1 MGTLPRYL
9 QHAFAAACPPGWSAA
24 SEVVLLSDD
33 FAVLLGYRPQA
44 DLVLTHDDGRRI
56 WDVLLNLRRWERD
69 LAEPSTQALWGRRT
83 VTYFVAEPRSGRFA
97 PSKFCT
103 FVDVTAQTP
112 DVAMTVARYVTLD
125 GQAPRFDGHRA
136 RMHLTRH
143 LAFVERPLSE
153 VTALQPA
160 FNRWLRVHQ
169 DAITL
174 HPRGPILLLP
184 PPWYSA

>member
-1 MGTLPRYL
+1 M
-9 QHAFAAACPPGWSAA
+9 
-24 SEVVLLSDD
+24 LLSDD

-125 GQAPRFDGHRA
+125 GHAPRFDGHRA

-184 PPWYSA
+184 PPWYST